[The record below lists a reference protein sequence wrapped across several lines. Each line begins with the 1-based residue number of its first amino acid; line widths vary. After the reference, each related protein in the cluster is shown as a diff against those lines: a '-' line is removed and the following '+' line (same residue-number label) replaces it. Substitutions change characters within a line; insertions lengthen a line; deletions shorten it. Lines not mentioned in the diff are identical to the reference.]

1 MLTLYTYPF
10 SRSLRVVWTAEEIG
24 LQYRCVHVDI
34 RRGEGRTLRH
44 LVRHP
49 GGKVPVLEEKNG
61 AFLFESGAICRYLVD
76 VYGHETLKP
85 TSPFNQGL
93 VDQWVCFALGELEQ
107 PLALQAKHTRA
118 LPEDKRV
125 PEILGVALWEF
136 QAAIEILL
144 HRFDPTTQ
152 EWLVGDRFSLA
163 DIMIS
168 HTLMLADKR
177 GHVMPAELMHYLS
190 RCLARP
196 AYVRAVQRER
206 DARAEAEEEAEADDR
221 R

>member
-10 SRSLRVVWTAEEIG
+10 SRSLRTVWTADEIG
-24 LQYRCVHVDI
+24 LDYRCVHVDI

-49 GGKVPVLEEKNG
+49 GGKVPVLEEKDG
-61 AFLFESGAICRYLVD
+61 SLLFESGAICRYLVD
-76 VYGHETLKP
+76 VYGQGTLKP
-85 TSPFNQGL
+85 VSAMNQGL

-107 PLALQAKHTRA
+107 PLSLQAKHTRV

-136 QAAIEILL
+136 QAAVETLL
-144 HRFDPTTQ
+144 HRFDPTSQ
-152 EWLVGDRFSLA
+152 EWLVGDQFSLA

-177 GHVMPAELMHYLS
+177 GYVLPAELLHYLS
-190 RCLARP
+190 RCLSRP

-206 DARAEAEEEAEADDR
+206 DARAEAEAEAEADDR

>member
-10 SRSLRVVWTAEEIG
+10 SRSLRTVWTAEEVG
-24 LQYRCVHVDI
+24 LDYRCVHVDI

-49 GGKVPVLEEKNG
+49 GGKVPVLEEKDG
-61 AFLFESGAICRYLVD
+61 TFLFESGAICRYLVD
-76 VYGHETLKP
+76 VYGQGTLKP
-85 TSPFNQGL
+85 ETAMNQGL

-107 PLALQAKHTRA
+107 PLSLQAKHTKV
-118 LPEDKRV
+118 LPEEKRV

-136 QAAIEILL
+136 QSALEILL
-144 HRFDPTTQ
+144 HRFDPTSQ
-152 EWLVGDRFSLA
+152 EWLVGNQFSLA

-177 GHVMPAELMHYLS
+177 GHVLPAELLHYLD
-190 RCLARP
+190 RCLSRP

-206 DARAEAEEEAEADDR
+206 DARVEAEAEAEADDR
-221 R
+221 S